1 MGPQESEAAD
11 APRTPRPARRHRG
24 QAQSPPHARQE
35 LDTPVGPL
43 AESASGKAGFPA
55 GAGEAE
61 WGEGAAALAP
71 PGLVTQ
77 GARSRRELPGLGP
90 AGVCLSLSPPH
101 TPPLQAVPGELL
113 GACKPAWQREGQEL
127 RRVGAGA
134 GGEAPHSLHLSPPPP
149 GGGAAGDSEEAAPWI
164 SLCLQLGLSR
174 APGSWGQSRHKSQVH
189 GAGWQPAPPHPWPL
203 LAGPGGPRR
212 ASGRGQRPTPWGL
225 QCPPVVGSGPA
236 RRPALCGLSQGSPHP
251 PSPSPLHR
259 FPRGEPVAWASPK
272 TGLTSKLAFPFCLCL
287 GDMGPEGGVA
297 AEEVRPSGAP
307 LARGGTR
314 PPLQSSGCV
323 ACSSVG
329 CGAWVCA
336 SRRLGPPHSCIVGPQ
351 RASECVPASGA

>member
-1 MGPQESEAAD
+1 MDKPVSAAGAQRGPGVLGTE
-11 APRTPRPARRHRG
+11 
-24 QAQSPPHARQE
+24 QAQEPGPWCWAAASTAP
-35 LDTPVGPL
+35 PL
-43 AESASGKAGFPA
+43 APA
-55 GAGEAE
+55 GWP
-61 WGEGAAALAP
+61 WGL
-71 PGLVTQ
+71 
-77 GARSRRELPGLGP
+77 
-90 AGVCLSLSPPH
+90 
-101 TPPLQAVPGELL
+101 
-113 GACKPAWQREGQEL
+113 
-127 RRVGAGA
+127 
-134 GGEAPHSLHLSPPPP
+134 
-149 GGGAAGDSEEAAPWI
+149 
-164 SLCLQLGLSR
+164 
-174 APGSWGQSRHKSQVH
+174 
-189 GAGWQPAPPHPWPL
+189 
-203 LAGPGGPRR
+203 RR

-272 TGLTSKLAFPFCLCL
+272 TGLTSKLAFPFCSCM
-287 GDMGPEGGVA
+287 GGMGPKGGVA